1 MTLHN
6 NVAEPWKVTLV
17 ETGTYTQTGG
27 RIKKIQKYVGDETD
41 ETFMLTYVDGVS
53 DVNLNINELLKSHE
67 KSGAVATMT
76 AIQLG
81 GRFGVLDID
90 DKGMIS
96 KFLEKTRKMVTLSPR
111 IFLNKFTLYRIL
123 LFFSSAKCK

>member
-96 KFLEKTRKMVTLSPR
+96 KFLEKNKEDGYVIPSDISQQIYIIQDIAFLQFSKM
-111 IFLNKFTLYRIL
+111 
-123 LFFSSAKCK
+123 

>member
-1 MTLHN
+1 MTLRN
-6 NVAEPWKVTLV
+6 NFAEPWKVTLV

-27 RIKKIQKYVGDETD
+27 RIKKIHKYIGYEP
-41 ETFMLTYVDGVS
+41 FMLTYGDGVY
-53 DVNLNINELLKSHE
+53 DVNLNININELLKSHE

-96 KFLEKTRKMVTLSPR
+96 KFSEKTRKMVTLSPR